1 METQALVIAAF
12 LFAISTSFSPGPN
25 NLMLVTSG
33 AKFGLSRTWAHI
45 AGIAIGF
52 PVMVVAV
59 GAALGGVFLAVP
71 VLHDVLAIV
80 GGLYMLWLAW
90 TLVGPSKGG
99 GGKGDGTSEGS
110 GASVGR
116 PIGFVEAA
124 LFQWVNPKAWVMAT
138 GAVAAYTTQDRF
150 AFELAVFAIAFCVVG
165 FASSVTWASLGQFIA
180 RFLDTPLKMRIFNW
194 TLGAMLVASIVPVL
208 WSRAG

>member
-1 METQALVIAAF
+1 METQAFVIAAI

-25 NLMLVTSG
+25 NFMLVTSG
-33 AKFGLSRTWAHI
+33 AKFGLGRTWAHI
-45 AGIAIGF
+45 AGISIGF

-59 GAALGGVFLAVP
+59 GVALGGVFLAMP

-80 GGLYMLWLAW
+80 GGAYMLWLAW
-90 TLVGPSKGG
+90 TLIGPSLR
-99 GGKGDGTSEGS
+99 GDPGS
-110 GASVGR
+110 VEEASVGR
-116 PIGFVEAA
+116 PIGFFEAA

-150 AFELAVFAIAFCVVG
+150 AFELGVFAVAFCVVG
-165 FASSVTWASLGQFIA
+165 FASSVTWASFGQFIA